1 MGKLRSCWALAAL
14 GFLVAIASFAA
25 RAADNIFTGE
35 PIANIRIEGTQR
47 IEPETVL
54 SYMQLAAGD
63 PFSADRVDKAL
74 KNLYATGLFADVT
87 FHREGNDLVVV
98 VVENPI
104 INRLA
109 FEGNNHINDETL
121 DAEVQLRP
129 RTVYTQTRV
138 QADAKRIIDIYRRSG
153 RFAATVEPKVIKLD
167 QNRVD
172 LVFEIHEGDVTK
184 VARIDFVGNKVFSD
198 GDLRSEIATRE
209 SAWYRFF
216 STADTYDPDRL
227 TVDRES
233 LRNFYLKE
241 GYADF
246 RVVSAVAELSP
257 NRDAFFITFTVE
269 EGERYK
275 FGKIGITT
283 TLKNLDPETLRDDLT
298 TEEGDWYNAAEV
310 EKSIGNITDALGNLG
325 FAFVDVRPRVD
336 RDRDKK
342 IINLTYEIQEGPR
355 VYVNR
360 INITGNTRTLDKVI
374 RREFRL
380 VEGDA
385 YNTSKLRR
393 TQQRIQNLGFFSKV
407 DIKNVPSDSPD
418 KTDIDVH
425 VEEQST
431 GQISFGLGYS
441 TSQGP
446 LGSVGIS
453 EHNLLGAGNDLRL
466 DFTLSGVQSQINLS
480 YTEPYFLEK
489 PISAGFDIFRVTTDL
504 QSESSFSENDIGAGL
519 RAGYDIQEYL
529 RQTWHYTFTRTN
541 ITNVDHHAALAIQD
555 EKGIQ
560 YSSVIGQELLYD
572 RRDNRIDPQ
581 SGYYIRVRN
590 DVAGIGGDTF
600 YVRSRAGA
608 GYYYPLWERTNIA
621 ATGEIGYIQ
630 GLGQGVRV
638 NDAFFIGGT
647 TFRGFA
653 QSGIGPRDK
662 ASNDALGGNKYAIG
676 TLEFSFPLPLP
687 DEYPL
692 RGRFFTDFGTLFD
705 TSATQSKQGIEDTKS
720 LRLSAGIGATWKSP
734 FGPLAVDL
742 GYPILK
748 QSFDKTQIF
757 RFSVGTQF

>member
-1 MGKLRSCWALAAL
+1 MGKLRSCWASAAL
-14 GFLVAIASFAA
+14 ALLVAIASFAA
-25 RAADNIFTGE
+25 HAADNIFTGE

-63 PFSADRVDKAL
+63 PFSANRVDKAL

-98 VVENPI
+98 LVENPI

-138 QADAKRIIDIYRRSG
+138 QADAKRIVDVYRRSG

-172 LVFEIHEGDVTK
+172 LVFEIHEGDLTK

-198 GDLRSEIATRE
+198 GDLRSEISTRE

-216 STADTYDPDRL
+216 SSADIYDPDRL

-283 TLKNLDPETLRDDLT
+283 TLKNLDPESLRDQLT
-298 TEEGDWYNAAEV
+298 TDEGDWYNAAQV

-336 RDRDKK
+336 RDREKK
-342 IINLTYEIQEGPR
+342 IINLTYEVQEGPR
-355 VYVNR
+355 VYVDR
-360 INITGNTRTLDKVI
+360 INIVGNTRTLDKVI

-418 KTDIDVH
+418 KTNIEVNVD
-425 VEEQST
+425 EQST
-431 GQISFGLGYS
+431 GEISFGLGFS
-441 TSQGP
+441 TSEGP
-446 LGSVGIS
+446 LGSIGIS
-453 EHNLLGAGNDLRL
+453 EHNLLGQGKDLRL
-466 DFTLSGVQSQINLS
+466 DFTLSGIRSQLNLS
-480 YTEPYFLEK
+480 YTDPYFLDK
-489 PISAGFDIFRVTTDL
+489 PISAGFDVFRVVTD
-504 QSESSFSENDIGAGL
+504 QKGSSFTEDDMGAGL
-519 RAGYDIQEYL
+519 RAGYDIAEYL
-529 RQTWHYTFTRTN
+529 RQTWHYTFTRTD
-541 ITNVDHHAALAIQD
+541 IQNVDKHAALAIQD
-555 EKGIQ
+555 EEGVS
-560 YSSVIGQELLYD
+560 YSSVIGQELVYD
-572 RRDNRIDPQ
+572 RRDSRVDPQ
-581 SGYYIRVRN
+581 SGYYIRLRN
-590 DVAGIGGDTF
+590 DIAGIGGDTF
-600 YVRSRAGA
+600 YIRTRIGG
-608 GYYYPLWERTNIA
+608 GYYLPLWEKSNIA
-621 ATGEIGYIQ
+621 FTGEIGDIE

-638 NDAFFIGGT
+638 NDAFFIGST
-647 TFRGFA
+647 TFRGFEL
-653 QSGIGPRDK
+653 SGIGPRDV
-662 ASNDALGGNKYAIG
+662 ASKDALGGNHYGIG
-676 TLEFSFPLPLP
+676 TVEFSFPLPLP
-687 DEYPL
+687 DDYPI
-692 RGRFFTDFGTLFD
+692 RGRIFTDFGTLFD
-705 TSATQSKQGIEDTKS
+705 TSATNSKHGIDDTKA
-720 LRLSAGIGATWKSP
+720 LRLSAGVGATWKSP

-742 GYPILK
+742 GYPLIK
-748 QSFDKTQIF
+748 EPFDKTQIF